1 MPLLDPTLA
10 PAVVMDDAPLE
21 AVEPEMTTA

>member
-1 MPLLDPTLA
+1 MPLLDPTFA
-10 PAVVMDDAPLE
+10 PAVVMEDAPFE